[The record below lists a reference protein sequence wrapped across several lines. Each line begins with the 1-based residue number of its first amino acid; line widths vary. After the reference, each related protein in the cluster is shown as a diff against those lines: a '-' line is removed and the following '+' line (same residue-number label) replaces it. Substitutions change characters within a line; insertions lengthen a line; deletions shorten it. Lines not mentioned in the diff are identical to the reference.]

1 MAGHVQ
7 ELTST
12 TFDQEVVG
20 AGLPV
25 VVDLWAEWCGPC
37 HALAPVLDEI
47 AAENAEALRVFKLDV
62 EAHPDVATRFGV
74 MSFPTLLVFEDGRL
88 VRRMVGARGK
98 RHLLAEL
105 SDLLERGPAPS
116 R

>member
-1 MAGHVQ
+1 MAGFVH

-12 TFDQEVVG
+12 TFDEAVG
-20 AGLPV
+20 GASVPV
-25 VVDLWAEWCGPC
+25 VVDLWAEWCPPC

-47 AAENAEALRVFKLDV
+47 AAEYPDTLRVYKVDID
-62 EAHPDVATRFGV
+62 AYPAVAARFGV
-74 MSFPTLLVFEDGRL
+74 MSFPTLLIFEHGRL

-105 SDLLERGPAPS
+105 SDLVDREPAGGG
-116 R
+116 

>member
-1 MAGHVQ
+1 MAGFVQ

-12 TFDQEVVG
+12 TFGEEVAG
-20 AGLPV
+20 AGVPV

-47 AAENAEALRVFKLDV
+47 AAENAGALRIFTLEV
-62 EAHPDVATRFGV
+62 EAHPAVATRFGV
-74 MSFPTLLVFEDGRL
+74 MSFPTLLIFEDGRL
-88 VRRMVGARGK
+88 VRRLVGARGK

-105 SDLLERGPAPS
+105 SDLLDRERAPG